1 MKKISA
7 VIFDVDN
14 TLYDFTDFYN
24 PAMTAMIE
32 KIVEKSG
39 IDKDQ
44 IIKEFRTIHQREG
57 TSEYVFA
64 IQELPSL
71 NKLHPAENITEL
83 YDDAIHAFR
92 SERKKHLKLYDGVL
106 ETLKQIK
113 ESGARVIAY
122 TESPGFHAMSR
133 LKKLGLDGVLDVVYS
148 MPDHEIPDSKDMDV
162 VRMYPKSN
170 YRFEKTEMRFTPRGV
185 LKPNP
190 ESIQA
195 IIHDLNI
202 NEDQI
207 LYVGD
212 HLMKDM
218 AMAKKIG
225 MNAAHAS
232 YGVYMDPAK
241 YGLLRQISFWTE
253 DMFEKEKK
261 FHDSN
266 PMPPDVTLKSITDL
280 MAHYD
285 FVKYTGKPR
294 QHNRFSQ
301 SPFSSKSPR
310 R

>member
-24 PAMTAMIE
+24 PAMTAMIDR
-32 KIVEKSG
+32 IVEKSG
-39 IDKDQ
+39 IEKDQ
-44 IIKEFRTIHQREG
+44 IIKEFRAIHQREG

-71 NKLHPAENITEL
+71 KALHPGENIKEI

-106 ETLKQIK
+106 ETLTEIK
-113 ESGARVIAY
+113 KSGTRIIAY

-148 MPDHEIPDSKDMDV
+148 MPDHEIPEDKDMDV
-162 VRMYPKSN
+162 VRMYPASA
-170 YRFEKTEMRFTPRGV
+170 YRFEKTEMRFTPRGI

-190 ESIQA
+190 ASIKA
-195 IIHDLNI
+195 ILHDLNI
-202 NEDQI
+202 NENKV

-225 MNAAHAS
+225 LNAAHAS

-261 FHDSN
+261 FHEDN
-266 PMPPDVTLKSITDL
+266 PMPPDVILDSIADL
-280 MAHYD
+280 PKHYD
-285 FVKYTGKPR
+285 FVAYTGAPR
-294 QHNRFSQ
+294 QHKRFKA
-301 SPFSSKSPR
+301 SPFGRK
-310 R
+310 